1 MLRYILNNLAG
12 YLRIRVEGYSPER
25 FLNLCCYHGIFLWN
39 LRPAKGAYEMNI
51 RVRDFRRLRPMVR
64 KSRAKVRI
72 IQKRGV
78 PFFIHKYRGRKL
90 FFTGSVIAICLIF
103 LLSSFIWR
111 IQIDGNLA
119 RTDEVLLSFLTEKGI
134 ACGIA
139 KKNVDC
145 DRIEKDIR
153 MEYDD
158 IIWVSAYVHGSCLK
172 IKVRENP
179 DRKELQTEA
188 EAEAPMDIVAEAD
201 GIIQKIITRKG
212 NPLVREGSEVKKGE
226 ILVSGSVEV
235 KNDSDEVTGYQYRVS
250 DADIIAQTT
259 VAYTDIL
266 DRMHPVW
273 KDTGKKSWRF
283 WIETPER
290 LYLFGR
296 RELPYPEYNALTC
309 RYILYLER
317 HFPFPVSV
325 RVERSKE
332 SRKEEISYTD
342 REAREILSYNFEKF
356 CARLEKK
363 GVQISEN
370 DVKIYRETNRYSA
383 KGKLVLSGPF
393 GIVQKGTVHELP
405 KADAENIQQEGN

>member
-134 ACGIA
+134 ACGMA

-266 DRMHPVW
+266 DRLHPVW

-283 WIETPER
+283 WIETLGR

-309 RYILYLER
+309 RYTLYLER

-342 REAREILSYNFEKF
+342 RQAREILSYNFEKF

>member
-134 ACGIA
+134 ACGMA

-266 DRMHPVW
+266 DRLHPVW

-283 WIETPER
+283 WIETSGR

-296 RELPYPEYNALTC
+296 REPPYPEYNALTC

-356 CARLEKK
+356 CTRLEKK

>member
-72 IQKRGV
+72 TQKRGV

-90 FFTGSVIAICLIF
+90 FFTGSVIAVCLIF

-119 RTDEVLLSFLTEKGI
+119 RTDEVLLSFLTEKGM
-134 ACGIA
+134 A

-266 DRMHPVW
+266 NRLHPVW

-283 WIETPER
+283 WIETPGR

-370 DVKIYRETNRYSA
+370 DVKIYSDTNLYSA
-383 KGKLVLSGPF
+383 KRNIVLYVPF
-393 GIVQKGTVHELP
+393 GIVQKLTVHELP

>member
-1 MLRYILNNLAG
+1 
-12 YLRIRVEGYSPER
+12 
-25 FLNLCCYHGIFLWN
+25 
-39 LRPAKGAYEMNI
+39 
-51 RVRDFRRLRPMVR
+51 MVR
-64 KSRAKVRI
+64 KSRAKIRI
-72 IQKRGV
+72 TQKRGV

-103 LLSSFIWR
+103 LLS
-111 IQIDGNLA
+111 
-119 RTDEVLLSFLTEKGI
+119 FLTEKGI
-134 ACGIA
+134 VCGMA

-283 WIETPER
+283 WIETPGR

-393 GIVQKGTVHELP
+393 GIVQKGKVHELP

>member
-134 ACGIA
+134 ACGMA

-266 DRMHPVW
+266 DRIHPVW
-273 KDTGKKSWRF
+273 KDTGKKCWRF
-283 WIETPER
+283 WIETPGR

>member
-134 ACGIA
+134 ACGMA

-266 DRMHPVW
+266 DRLHPVW
-273 KDTGKKSWRF
+273 KDTGNKSWRF
-283 WIETPER
+283 WIETPGR

-309 RYILYLER
+309 RYTLYLER

-342 REAREILSYNFEKF
+342 RQAREILSYNFEKF

>member
-1 MLRYILNNLAG
+1 M
-12 YLRIRVEGYSPER
+12 
-25 FLNLCCYHGIFLWN
+25 
-39 LRPAKGAYEMNI
+39 
-51 RVRDFRRLRPMVR
+51 
-64 KSRAKVRI
+64 
-72 IQKRGV
+72 
-78 PFFIHKYRGRKL
+78 
-90 FFTGSVIAICLIF
+90 
-103 LLSSFIWR
+103 
-111 IQIDGNLA
+111 
-119 RTDEVLLSFLTEKGI
+119 
-134 ACGIA
+134 A

-266 DRMHPVW
+266 DRLHPVW

-283 WIETPER
+283 WIETPGR

-309 RYILYLER
+309 RYTLYLER
-317 HFPFPVSV
+317 YFPFPVSV

-342 REAREILSYNFEKF
+342 RQAREILSYNFEKF
-356 CARLEKK
+356 LRPIREKR
-363 GVQISEN
+363 GSN
-370 DVKIYRETNRYSA
+370 FRE
-383 KGKLVLSGPF
+383 
-393 GIVQKGTVHELP
+393 
-405 KADAENIQQEGN
+405 

>member
-1 MLRYILNNLAG
+1 M
-12 YLRIRVEGYSPER
+12 E
-25 FLNLCCYHGIFLWN
+25 
-39 LRPAKGAYEMNI
+39 
-51 RVRDFRRLRPMVR
+51 
-64 KSRAKVRI
+64 
-72 IQKRGV
+72 
-78 PFFIHKYRGRKL
+78 
-90 FFTGSVIAICLIF
+90 
-103 LLSSFIWR
+103 
-111 IQIDGNLA
+111 
-119 RTDEVLLSFLTEKGI
+119 
-134 ACGIA
+134 

-266 DRMHPVW
+266 NRLHPVW

-283 WIETPER
+283 WIETPGR

>member
-72 IQKRGV
+72 IQKRGA

-134 ACGIA
+134 ACGMA

-283 WIETPER
+283 WIETPGG

>member
-134 ACGIA
+134 ACGMA

-266 DRMHPVW
+266 DRLHPVW

-283 WIETPER
+283 WIETQGR

>member
-1 MLRYILNNLAG
+1 M
-12 YLRIRVEGYSPER
+12 
-25 FLNLCCYHGIFLWN
+25 
-39 LRPAKGAYEMNI
+39 
-51 RVRDFRRLRPMVR
+51 
-64 KSRAKVRI
+64 
-72 IQKRGV
+72 
-78 PFFIHKYRGRKL
+78 
-90 FFTGSVIAICLIF
+90 
-103 LLSSFIWR
+103 
-111 IQIDGNLA
+111 
-119 RTDEVLLSFLTEKGI
+119 LSFLTEKGI
-134 ACGIA
+134 ACGMA

-266 DRMHPVW
+266 NRLHPVW

-283 WIETPER
+283 WIETPGR

-342 REAREILSYNFEKF
+342 REARAILSYNFEKF

>member
-1 MLRYILNNLAG
+1 M
-12 YLRIRVEGYSPER
+12 
-25 FLNLCCYHGIFLWN
+25 
-39 LRPAKGAYEMNI
+39 
-51 RVRDFRRLRPMVR
+51 
-64 KSRAKVRI
+64 
-72 IQKRGV
+72 
-78 PFFIHKYRGRKL
+78 
-90 FFTGSVIAICLIF
+90 
-103 LLSSFIWR
+103 
-111 IQIDGNLA
+111 
-119 RTDEVLLSFLTEKGI
+119 
-134 ACGIA
+134 
-139 KKNVDC
+139 
-145 DRIEKDIR
+145 
-153 MEYDD
+153 
-158 IIWVSAYVHGSCLK
+158 
-172 IKVRENP
+172 
-179 DRKELQTEA
+179 
-188 EAEAPMDIVAEAD
+188 
-201 GIIQKIITRKG
+201 
-212 NPLVREGSEVKKGE
+212 
-226 ILVSGSVEV
+226 SGSVEV

-266 DRMHPVW
+266 NRLHPVW

-283 WIETPER
+283 WIETPGR

-309 RYILYLER
+309 RYILYRER

>member
-134 ACGIA
+134 ACGMA

-266 DRMHPVW
+266 DRLHPVW

-309 RYILYLER
+309 RYTLYLER

-342 REAREILSYNFEKF
+342 RQAREILSYNFEKF